1 MSCLCGPRVSVILQT
16 KTPTQ
21 TDAGGWEPNWANTET
36 MSVVLQ
42 PIRGGKTYMQGK
54 DSVVANYRIWADG
67 KKDDRTARTISE
79 SQQII
84 YGTRKFNIL
93 FVANQLEQGSTYV
106 VDMVEVP
113 FDKGA
118 SDD

>member
-1 MSCLCGPRVSVILQT
+1 MSVI
-16 KTPTQ
+16 
-21 TDAGGWEPNWANTET
+21 
-36 MSVVLQ
+36 LQ
-42 PIRGGKTYMQGK
+42 PIRGGKSYMQGK
-54 DSVVANYRIWADG
+54 DSVIANYRMWVDG

-84 YGTRKFNIL
+84 YGSRRFNIL
-93 FVANQLEQGSTYV
+93 FVADQLEQGSMYV